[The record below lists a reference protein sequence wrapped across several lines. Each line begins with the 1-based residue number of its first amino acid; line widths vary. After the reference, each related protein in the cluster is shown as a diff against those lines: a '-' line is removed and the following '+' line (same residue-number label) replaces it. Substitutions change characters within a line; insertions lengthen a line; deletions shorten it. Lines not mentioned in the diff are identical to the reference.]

1 MSSILRWSM
10 AAIMALGLISG
21 ASAASLD
28 KPASQDPIAR
38 QVRHELIMIP
48 QLTVF
53 DNLSYRVEG
62 GTVILTGE
70 VRNGFIKDEATARIK
85 NIAGVEKIDNRIEIL
100 PASFNDDRIR
110 REEAA
115 AIFGY
120 TALSRYSW
128 GVVPSIRIVVK
139 NGNVSLEGVVDSKMD
154 KNIAGIRANDVLGV
168 FSVQNN
174 LVVER

>member
-10 AAIMALGLISG
+10 TAVMALGLISG

-28 KPASQDPIAR
+28 KAAPQDPIAR

-128 GVVPSIRIVVK
+128 GVVPSIRIIVK